1 MICCRARCSRSR
13 AHKTVSVDFQ
23 NARPPTAPTL
33 PLQLRGCCRPAGSPR
48 TKVHRSP
55 VSIKG
60 LTATYGNRLRA
71 TAEPFPFCQSHQ
83 YFRRRGSHDAS
94 SPTRRARP
102 WPLRGAR
109 TKPESELQHRDA
121 NGPALAYVLYFEDE
135 TGRLMA
141 THRLTRDEAIP
152 STSPKC
158 AAQKLLK

>member
-1 MICCRARCSRSR
+1 METDFAPRPSLFRS
-13 AHKTVSVDFQ
+13 A
-23 NARPPTAPTL
+23 
-33 PLQLRGCCRPAGSPR
+33 
-48 TKVHRSP
+48 
-55 VSIKG
+55 
-60 LTATYGNRLRA
+60 
-71 TAEPFPFCQSHQ
+71 SHINISGE
-83 YFRRRGSHDAS
+83 RGSHDAS

-102 WPLRGAR
+102 WPLPGAR

-158 AAQKLLK
+158 AAQKPLK

>member
-1 MICCRARCSRSR
+1 M
-13 AHKTVSVDFQ
+13 
-23 NARPPTAPTL
+23 
-33 PLQLRGCCRPAGSPR
+33 QLRGCCRPAGSPR
-48 TKVHRSP
+48 P

-109 TKPESELQHRDA
+109 TKPESELHHRDA
-121 NGPALAYVLYFEDE
+121 NGPALAYVYFEE
-135 TGRLMA
+135 EPGRRSAAHL
-141 THRLTRDEAIP
+141 LTRDEVRRI
-152 STSPKC
+152 
-158 AAQKLLK
+158 AANIAKLPEVLRKP